1 MCIIMVKE
9 QNVLF
14 PEEKILENC
23 WDNNPDMGGFMY
35 AWQGQVHIRK
45 GFLTFEDFKRALNK
59 AREKTGD
66 KVPYVLH
73 FRISTQ
79 GYNKE
84 CCQPFPLSSKMHNLK
99 KLKCAS
105 NIGVAH
111 NGVLS
116 LTSNGAKDYSDTMLF
131 ITDYLTNI
139 VRGFDWYEDKRTKLL
154 IENLISGS
162 RFAIMDKNGHIE
174 RCGKGWVKD
183 TVSGCHFSN
192 STYSYKKYVWKGN
205 TTGSYLYSDD
215 DWSYD
220 YYGKSKGN
228 YWQNWKS
235 ATTEKVVQTVK
246 AVQTVNTVKTVNTAT
261 QAKQSRKEKKDDKK
275 SGKDY
280 YSKETG
286 ICNFD
291 ESNCPHTLYDEDVY
305 CDRDICKNFH
315 NCSYV
320 KKCLGEACVKA
331 NERLDDIF
339 REVDDD
345 AYGLKSAR
353 A

>member
-35 AWQGQVHIRK
+35 AWNGQVHIRK

-59 AREKTGD
+59 TREKTGD

-79 GYNKE
+79 GYNRE

-111 NGVLS
+111 NGILS

-139 VRGFDWYEDKRTKLL
+139 VRGFDWYEDKRTKTL

-174 RCGKGWVKD
+174 MCGKGWVKD
-183 TVSGCHFSN
+183 TTSGCHFSN

-205 TTGSYLYSDD
+205 TTGRYIYGDDDD
-215 DWSYD
+215 DWGCYG
-220 YYGKSKGN
+220 YYGKGN

-235 ATTEKVVQTVK
+235 QTTDKVVETIK
-246 AVQTVNTVKTVNTAT
+246 AVNTAT
-261 QAKQSRKEKKDDKK
+261 QSKQSRNEKKADKK
-275 SGKDY
+275 SSKAY

-286 ICNFD
+286 LYDFA
-291 ESNCPHTLYDEDVY
+291 ESDCPHTLYDDDSY
-305 CDRDICKNFH
+305 CDRELCKNFH

-320 KKCLGEACVKA
+320 KKCLNEACGKA
-331 NERLDDIF
+331 TERLDDIF

-345 AYGLKSAR
+345 VYGLKSAR